1 MTLSNVK
8 WISLVCLLT
17 VLCST
22 ANGQDFSKSDFFLYG
37 DSTNIYTDIDKI
49 LAMDALKNKV
59 VYVDIWGTRC
69 RSCLREFQHVPKIQ
83 QKYLDNTS
91 IVFLYL
97 CSPYTIHWDA
107 DNAKRWRAQVYQYDL
122 KGMHLLISAECYE
135 NGFFNKYKS
144 RIKPEN
150 MFMIPTYLLVNK
162 KGEIVNFNAAK
173 PSNQQELFSQID
185 NLLKE

>member
-1 MTLSNVK
+1 MPILIRCFQLN
-8 WISLVCLLT
+8 
-17 VLCST
+17 
-22 ANGQDFSKSDFFLYG
+22 DFFLFG
-37 DSTNIYTDIDKI
+37 ESTNIYPDIDKI
-49 LAMDALKNKV
+49 LTIEALKNKV

-69 RSCLREFQHVPKIQ
+69 RSCLREFQYVSKIQ
-83 QKYLDNTS
+83 QKYHKDTS

-97 CSPYTIHWDA
+97 CSPYTTNWDA
-107 DNAKRWRAQVYQYDL
+107 NNAKRWREQVYQHDL

-135 NGFFNKYKS
+135 NEFFNKYKS

-173 PSNQQELFSQID
+173 PSNQ
-185 NLLKE
+185 